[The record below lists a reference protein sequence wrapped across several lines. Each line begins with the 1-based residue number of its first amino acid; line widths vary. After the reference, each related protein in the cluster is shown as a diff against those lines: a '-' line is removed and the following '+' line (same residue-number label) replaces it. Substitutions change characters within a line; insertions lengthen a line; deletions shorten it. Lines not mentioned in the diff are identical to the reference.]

1 MDTLSPILVTSF
13 TNPDNLNNDLSILK
27 SLDNKQSLTDDV
39 IRQKNVYFAYFF
51 FEFGEHIQINCKS

>member
-39 IRQKNVYFAYFF
+39 IRQKMFILLISFL
-51 FEFGEHIQINCKS
+51 EFGLGSTY